1 VSPKQEYCLPEVAT
15 KGAEWRRREQD
26 WSISGF
32 DLDSTDYTSMYRKIH
47 KQQTPTVER
56 GDHVYAVIDSTRV
69 EPPSQCAELNDAVN
83 S

>member
-1 VSPKQEYCLPEVAT
+1 VSPQARILPARAT

-32 DLDSTDYTSMYRKIH
+32 DLDSTDYTSMYGKIH

-56 GDHVYAVIDSTRV
+56 VIMCMLLLT
-69 EPPSQCAELNDAVN
+69 PLELSHLV
-83 S
+83 SVLS